1 MLALLLVALK
11 VLTNDFHMYY
21 SVGQFLV
28 NFVNTYH
35 KFSDIQKTQLSKVK
49 FCKFS
54 VEFATLS

>member
-1 MLALLLVALK
+1 MEKTDFSRVLALLLVGLK

-35 KFSDIQKTQLSKVK
+35 KFSDIQKT
-49 FCKFS
+49 
-54 VEFATLS
+54 

>member
-35 KFSDIQKTQLSKVK
+35 KFSDIQKT
-49 FCKFS
+49 
-54 VEFATLS
+54 